1 MNDHTKPFY
10 NYVLWIENFCY
21 WRMHFIHSITVFMK
35 INDENQL
42 FCAKQYIILS
52 IFLEIDLLF
61 NFEFAFLNKL
71 KQMA

>member
-1 MNDHTKPFY
+1 
-10 NYVLWIENFCY
+10 
-21 WRMHFIHSITVFMK
+21 MK